1 MSTKELARTM
11 EPGAW
16 EVPAFLAG
24 KGGGARPVRATAVQP
39 LRVIP
44 APALDRP
51 SRILPMP
58 WRDPHSV
65 TPSELKEYIGFLE
78 KACQENPQSSDLRT
92 CLGMAYAMN
101 FDVYKSMDVLEEA
114 VALDETHF
122 FAQLKY
128 SELLYRLRAL
138 ERAETETVKAVNL
151 AGNGW
156 ELSLARKQLADIRQK
171 RREGTQK
178 PEWNK
183 PLLAPALGLVALFAA
198 VCLLMVVWK

>member
-1 MSTKELARTM
+1 M
-11 EPGAW
+11 ETA
-16 EVPAFLAG
+16 LQ
-24 KGGGARPVRATAVQP
+24 PVRA
-39 LRVIP
+39 LP
-44 APALDRP
+44 APALGRP
-51 SRILPMP
+51 IRILPTP
-58 WRDPHSV
+58 WRDPQTVS
-65 TPSELKEYIGFLE
+65 PSELKKYIGFLE
-78 KACQENPQSSDLRT
+78 RACEEHPRSADLRT

-101 FDVYKSMDVLEEA
+101 YQAYISMDALEAA

-138 ERAETETVKAVNL
+138 ERAEAETQKAVNL

-156 ELSLARKQLADIRQK
+156 ELSLAKKQLQDIRQK

-183 PLLAPALGLVALFAA
+183 PLTMPALSLLALMAIMS
-198 VCLLMVVWK
+198 VIMVIWK

>member
-1 MSTKELARTM
+1 MASTALETI
-11 EPGAW
+11 
-16 EVPAFLAG
+16 
-24 KGGGARPVRATAVQP
+24 
-39 LRVIP
+39 RVAP
-44 APALDRP
+44 APPLDRP
-51 SRILPMP
+51 SRILPVP

-65 TPSELKEYIGFLE
+65 SPAELKEYIGFLE
-78 KACQENPQSSDLRT
+78 KACEEHPQSADLRT

-101 FDVYKSMDVLEEA
+101 YEAYKSMDALEAA

-138 ERAETETVKAVNL
+138 ERAEAETIKALNL

-156 ELSLARKQLADIRQK
+156 ELSLARTQLQDIRQK

-183 PLLAPALGLVALFAA
+183 PLRTPALGLLALITI
-198 VCLLMVVWK
+198 LSLIMVIWK